1 MAYQKPN
8 DPMAKVILVISV
20 VVLLATLYVLISNL
34 FKTINDNTT
43 KGLEDSSLQMA
54 AAEQNIKPFGSV
66 HTVDKSVAPKVK
78 TGDEVY
84 TAICGSCHDSGALG
98 APKISAKEDWSSRV
112 GGGLKALMASAIN
125 GKGQMPA
132 RGGDASLTD
141 EEIQNAILYMTK
153 KAGFDLG
160 GEVAEASGDS
170 EEATSEAASTGATEE
185 PAAPDAPAQDVAPSA
200 PSAPAAPKVVAT
212 PEGKK
217 LYKGLCFSC
226 HDSGIAGAP
235 KLGDVDAWGD
245 RIAQGM
251 DTLYANTINGKG
263 AMPAKGGN
271 PALTD
276 DEIKLVVDF
285 MIAESKGEAPS
296 EAPAAPAAEEAK
308 TEEATSGDAELVAT
322 AEGEKLYK
330 TLCFSCHDMGIAGS
344 PKVGDAAAW
353 TDRIAQGMDTLYA
366 NSINGKGAMPAKG
379 GNPSLSDDEVK
390 AAVDYMIV
398 QSK

>member
-8 DPMAKVILVISV
+8 DPMAKVVLVISV

-84 TAICGSCHDSGALG
+84 TAICGSCHDSGALE
-98 APKISAKEDWSSRV
+98 APKISAKEDWSSRI

-132 RGGDASLTD
+132 RGGDPSLTD

-170 EEATSEAASTGATEE
+170 KAEATSQAATEEGE
-185 PAAPDAPAQDVAPSA
+185 PAAPNAPAQDAAPSA
-200 PSAPAAPKVVAT
+200 PSAPAAPEVVAT
-212 PEGKK
+212 AEGEK

-226 HDSGIAGAP
+226 HDSGIAGSP
-235 KLGDVDAWGD
+235 KLGDVDAWSD

-276 DEIKLVVDF
+276 DEIKLVVDY
-285 MIAESKGEAPS
+285 MIAESKGAAPS
-296 EAPAAPAAEEAK
+296 EAPAAPEAK
-308 TEEATSGDAELVAT
+308 TEEATSGGAELVAT

-344 PKVGDAAAW
+344 PKVGDVAAW

-398 QSK
+398 KSK